1 MCAQIQN
8 RPDMIEIMSPDINHH
23 FSKIANRYSYLR
35 TTDPEP
41 IISIVEEL
49 NELSYIKAADIG
61 CGPGGY
67 DMILFEYIGDKLHLS
82 CVDSNNDMLR
92 VLDTNLKKQ
101 GISSF
106 LPIYSGAEKLPF
118 TSNTLDCVFS
128 FNAIQHFNL
137 LSFLQESGRVL
148 KNGGYSFIYTRLREQ
163 NRRNI
168 WGQCFPEFCRKETR
182 LYTLTT
188 IMKAVMSVPVLRTES
203 IKFFKYKR
211 VFTLEQLVKRA
222 RAHHYS
228 TFHLYSPEELEE
240 AIAGFVQNI
249 KRQFNDAHRVSWFD
263 EMTLFVIRKE
273 G

>member
-41 IISIVEEL
+41 IISIAKEL

-106 LPIYSGAEKLPF
+106 LPSI
-118 TSNTLDCVFS
+118 
-128 FNAIQHFNL
+128 
-137 LSFLQESGRVL
+137 
-148 KNGGYSFIYTRLREQ
+148 LRSREVD
-163 NRRNI
+163 
-168 WGQCFPEFCRKETR
+168 
-182 LYTLTT
+182 LY
-188 IMKAVMSVPVLRTES
+188 K
-203 IKFFKYKR
+203 
-211 VFTLEQLVKRA
+211 
-222 RAHHYS
+222 
-228 TFHLYSPEELEE
+228 
-240 AIAGFVQNI
+240 
-249 KRQFNDAHRVSWFD
+249 
-263 EMTLFVIRKE
+263 
-273 G
+273 